1 MSKKSRSRRKQKGSL
16 RRPGNPVV
24 KTAQEALSNPFRDHE
39 TRGSDTITL
48 IWVLCV
54 AASAMALIASLGFL
68 IIIRFVP
75 WNWSATFQMLPS
87 LILVVGGVTG
97 ILGLLLT
104 WVVHKI
110 RRVPAPSS
118 MTWLAVLFCSLPI
131 MIWAWTNIQRAGS

>member
-16 RRPGNPVV
+16 RRPGKPAV
-24 KTAQEALSNPFRDHE
+24 KTEQENVSNPFRDHE

-68 IIIRFVP
+68 VIIRFVS
-75 WNWSATFQMLPS
+75 WDWSETFQMLPS
-87 LILVVGGVTG
+87 LILIVGSMTG

-104 WVVHKI
+104 LVVHKI
-110 RRVPAPSS
+110 RRIPAPSS
-118 MTWLAVLFCSLPI
+118 MVWLAVLLCSLPI
-131 MIWAWTNIQRAGS
+131 MIWAWTSIQLAGS